1 MEAQTVVDGLLA
13 GHTGSHRPQGS
24 RGCVRS
30 TVTVH
35 RATRGPARG
44 EQQLRELQTN
54 SLTFAD
60 GGHDDGSFRVFD
72 FCSSSPAPRQ
82 NRLAVANLRGAELA
96 GEEERQSRKKQ
107 EKTERSI
114 LLRTDSALRTAPN
127 K

>member
-1 MEAQTVVDGLLA
+1 MVDGLPA
-13 GHTGSHRPQGS
+13 GHAGSHRPQGS

-72 FCSSSPAPRQ
+72 FCSSSPAPRVTGRARHTIFAMSKCSYTIFVI
-82 NRLAVANLRGAELA
+82 RLAQQA
-96 GEEERQSRKKQ
+96 GRQTR
-107 EKTERSI
+107 RH
-114 LLRTDSALRTAPN
+114 AVVP
-127 K
+127 